1 MTSRR
6 TTLFLAVTFLA
17 LFACTT
23 TLVAQDAQETQEAPS
38 RPRHQLPEGATMS
51 QPFNG
56 TDLTGWKSAGDPE
69 KSFLTV
75 GSATMSEEDPTQLT
89 VAESEEEQGQL
100 VNAQAH
106 GLDFYSEQK
115 FGTGIFIVEFMV
127 PQGSNS
133 GIYLMGEYEVQ
144 ILDSYGRETV
154 GPGDVGGIYGAQA
167 PKENASRA
175 PGEWQRMV
183 IVFQAPK
190 FDGGEKVEN
199 AKFVRIILNR
209 TLIQEDVEMEG
220 VTPGGLTGEEHPT
233 GPLMFQG
240 NHGPVAFRNLR
251 VVELEELPEMS
262 SMRPRR
268 PMPTQPVVE

>member
-1 MTSRR
+1 
-6 TTLFLAVTFLA
+6 
-17 LFACTT
+17 
-23 TLVAQDAQETQEAPS
+23 
-38 RPRHQLPEGATMS
+38 MS

-75 GSATMSEEDPTQLT
+75 GVATMSEEDPTQLT
-89 VAESEEEQGQL
+89 VTESEEGQGQL

-106 GLDFYSEQK
+106 GLDFHSEQK
-115 FGTGIFIVEFMV
+115 FGTGIYIVEFMV

-144 ILDSYGRETV
+144 ILDSFGRETV

-167 PKENASRA
+167 PKENASKA
-175 PGEWQRMV
+175 PGEWQKMV

-190 FDGGEKVEN
+190 FEDGEKVEN
-199 AKFVRIILNR
+199 AKFVRVVLNGKV
-209 TLIQEDVEMEG
+209 IQEDVEMAG
-220 VTPGGLTGEEHPT
+220 VTPGGLTGEEHPV

-251 VVELEELPEMS
+251 VVEFEELPEM
-262 SMRPRR
+262 
-268 PMPTQPVVE
+268 PVR